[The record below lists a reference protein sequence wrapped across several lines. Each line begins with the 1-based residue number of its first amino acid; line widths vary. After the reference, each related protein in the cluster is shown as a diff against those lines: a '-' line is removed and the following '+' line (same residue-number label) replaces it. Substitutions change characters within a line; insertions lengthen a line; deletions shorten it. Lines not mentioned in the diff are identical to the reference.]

1 VQEEQRIMSN
11 MISREVNIARD
22 GIVTKNELNR
32 DEGKSS
38 RSLSTGSRSTNSR
51 GSSAGHQ
58 SRSSIDNGVGNDA
71 NNSSVRAKPLSHSPG
86 NPLPQE
92 KSVRFN
98 EIHIRDYERTV
109 GDNPSCSSGP
119 PIA

>member
-1 VQEEQRIMSN
+1 
-11 MISREVNIARD
+11 
-22 GIVTKNELNR
+22 L
-32 DEGKSS
+32 
-38 RSLSTGSRSTNSR
+38 
-51 GSSAGHQ
+51 
-58 SRSSIDNGVGNDA
+58 
-71 NNSSVRAKPLSHSPG
+71 SVRATPLSHSPG

-119 PIA
+119 PIG

>member
-1 VQEEQRIMSN
+1 MSN
-11 MISREVNIARD
+11 MISPEVNIARD
-22 GIVTKNELNR
+22 GLVTKNELNR
-32 DEGKSS
+32 DAGKSS
-38 RSLSTGSRSTNSR
+38 PSMSTGSRSKSTGSRSTNSR

-58 SRSSIDNGVGNDA
+58 SRSSIDA
-71 NNSSVRAKPLSHSPG
+71 NNLSVRATPLSHSPG

-119 PIA
+119 PIG